1 MCSEK
6 IIQISWH
13 FLGNHSNFMSG
24 IKILFKNHGKKAR
37 KIIQISYMWISS
49 EVRKNKGK
57 DGHSE
62 EEYIISV
69 IYIYSLLYRI
79 LFQDMQVAKN
89 LSSCRQ
95 ARRRKLSDVKMLLL
109 NDENYFS

>member
-1 MCSEK
+1 MLGKFYSNIVALFEK
-6 IIQISWH
+6 
-13 FLGNHSNFMSG
+13 HSNFTSG

-37 KIIQISYMWISS
+37 KSIQISYMWISS
-49 EVRKNKGK
+49 EIRKNKGK
-57 DGHSE
+57 EGHSE
-62 EEYIISV
+62 DEYIISTL
-69 IYIYSLLYRI
+69 YIHSLLYRI

-109 NDENYFS
+109 NDKNYFS